1 MRSLIKILVD
11 TSLSTYEVLYIWPI
25 GGPITGSRIL
35 ITVIMIMLPIMMIT
49 SYCVMFIFIILSD
62 VK

>member
-25 GGPITGSRIL
+25 GGPITRSRII
-35 ITVIMIMLPIMMIT
+35 ITVIMIMLPII
-49 SYCVMFIFIILSD
+49 
-62 VK
+62 

>member
-25 GGPITGSRIL
+25 GGPITRSRII
-35 ITVIMIMLPIMMIT
+35 ITVITIMLPII
-49 SYCVMFIFIILSD
+49 
-62 VK
+62 